1 MPILQKCIKETFG
14 TNKFCKSS
22 LETTQ
27 KKERKIALNQDFCSW
42 TNLWPTKQAKSYQP
56 DRNGEFLPYSVWN
69 LVPESKKKKLGLHT
83 FNFRITS
90 TNNVWVSPLASQHHV
105 LFIQLRSKKNESLVA
120 SHSVLLLWNY
130 LWVDTLIFL
139 FILWVNYFSS
149 KGWRKE

>member
-1 MPILQKCIKETFG
+1 MQVITG
-14 TNKFCKSS
+14 NHT
-22 LETTQ
+22 
-27 KKERKIALNQDFCSW
+27 KERKENCTESGFLLLNKSL
-42 TNLWPTKQAKSYQP
+42 TYQASKV
-56 DRNGEFLPYSVWN
+56 LPARSKWRISSYSVWN
-69 LVPESKKKKLGLHT
+69 LVSESKKNRSSS
-83 FNFRITS
+83 NFHLTS

-105 LFIQLRSKKNESLVA
+105 PFIQLRSKKNESLVA

>member
-1 MPILQKCIKETFG
+1 MPILQKCIIETFG

-27 KKERKIALNQDFCSW
+27 KKERKIALNQDFCSIFD
-42 TNLWPTKQAKSYQP
+42 LPSKQSLTSQIVMENSFIQCLKFSSWKQ
-56 DRNGEFLPYSVWN
+56 
-69 LVPESKKKKLGLHT
+69 KKGLHT
-83 FNFRITS
+83 SNFRLTS

-120 SHSVLLLWNY
+120 SHSVLLPWNY

>member
-1 MPILQKCIKETFG
+1 MQVITG
-14 TNKFCKSS
+14 NHT
-22 LETTQ
+22 
-27 KKERKIALNQDFCSW
+27 KERKENCTESGFLLLNKSL
-42 TNLWPTKQAKSYQP
+42 TYQASKV
-56 DRNGEFLPYSVWN
+56 LPARSKWRISSYSVWN
-69 LVPESKKKKLGLHT
+69 LVSESKKNRSSS
-83 FNFRITS
+83 NFHLTS

>member
-1 MPILQKCIKETFG
+1 MAL
-14 TNKFCKSS
+14 TNFASHHWKPHKRKKGKLHWIRIFALEQIFDLPSKQSLTSQIVMENFFIQCLKSS
-22 LETTQ
+22 SWKQ
-27 KKERKIALNQDFCSW
+27 KN
-42 TNLWPTKQAKSYQP
+42 KS
-56 DRNGEFLPYSVWN
+56 S
-69 LVPESKKKKLGLHT
+69 S
-83 FNFRITS
+83 NFRVTS

-149 KGWRKE
+149 KGWRKEERWGRV

>member
-1 MPILQKCIKETFG
+1 MQVITG
-14 TNKFCKSS
+14 NHT
-22 LETTQ
+22 
-27 KKERKIALNQDFCSW
+27 KERKENCTESGFLLLNKSL
-42 TNLWPTKQAKSYQP
+42 TYQASKV
-56 DRNGEFLPYSVWN
+56 LPARSKWRIFSYSVWN
-69 LVPESKKKKLGLHT
+69 LVSESKKNRSSS
-83 FNFRITS
+83 NFHLTS

-120 SHSVLLLWNY
+120 SHSVLLLCNY